1 MFKTGKETSIMPAF
15 CFKNELKTADQHLS
29 LKLLFHVPDKSITDQ
44 HKNKFGCLS
53 NPLWYAK
60 YIHTHHYHQRDGIKH
75 LNETPVTGE

>member
-1 MFKTGKETSIMPAF
+1 MPAF

-29 LKLLFHVPDKSITDQ
+29 LKLLFHLTDKSITDQ
-44 HKNKFGCLS
+44 HQNKFGCLS

-60 YIHTHHYHQRDGIKH
+60 YIHTHHYHQRDRIKH

>member
-1 MFKTGKETSIMPAF
+1 MPAL

-53 NPLWYAK
+53 NPL
-60 YIHTHHYHQRDGIKH
+60 
-75 LNETPVTGE
+75 